1 MKNARL
7 KNAAAIFCAFGLF
20 LFWPVGRLCANTP
33 QEAAAALVEALKN
46 ADPGLWYRQLS
57 KADVDSLHEMIGEHL
72 KNEFEKERSYRE
84 KELGKKI
91 EDIYEFKGG
100 QLALSLG
107 PYSGDKGQERLFDL
121 FFIKDIRVWG
131 GQYAEVTLFLPV
143 TVRGVLPPVRLSFI
157 QEKGGWKFCQSL
169 STAYF
174 IHGRNGDF
182 DHFVSM
188 YLDLFYGLKLD
199 RADSSR
205 TKRKSFRL
213 SKELSDKYFS
223 AWKNM
228 KSYSAK
234 DFLAIWLL
242 TGDKRAFRVW
252 EEEKASGKKTLTDKE
267 LELYK
272 GFLSGKA
279 QPARQTAHT
288 PVLTPAPESEKYF
301 QYVKGAF
308 FRDILA
314 YKKLILK
321 FPGDE
326 KMCARAKYQ
335 IAENYEYAKEYALAE
350 RVYFGFLKEYPSAED
365 EPKAQANLARLYWDK
380 LGKQDEAVRIWKELD
395 AAGKLP
401 ADAPYKAAG
410 GVVPRTLVQNLETG
424 YMRGIVDFDVEPDGK
439 WTDVLYNSGSVKVG
453 GKEYVPAENKLVRYL
468 EDGQGTEVFSKS
480 IDHGG
485 QDPQNHSSYRKMQ
498 STRGGIWLY
507 TAMCNGHALFLSQE
521 GKPLARLRDE
531 GDVLAELPIEGREG
545 PYPWKYTNEEH
556 LRSPYWQG
564 VHFGDEYVYVYA
576 ANSVALKK
584 YDTKTKRL
592 ISKRVPAP
600 GASLGN
606 YSANMAPSAEGTM
619 FVVSPEAGVVLEYND
634 EGKVVSTIKDVRTG
648 VQFGNIRDMAFDKE
662 GNVYAALETD
672 HQIAVF
678 SKDGKLVNS
687 FIDEAVTPTS
697 VAVDGAGN
705 IYVSGYGMSMGGTTV
720 KIYDRNGKA
729 KTSFNTLHPKA
740 TVANVGI
747 KDLAVPDDG
756 FVYVRVDTVVE
767 RYTLKGER
775 VDHWVIPNPGQSAVM
790 FAADP
795 KRKKLFML
803 KGLEVYEYD
812 GPRTRKIADL
822 RLPEKPYSPVKMV
835 VAFGADRR
843 GNLRGYVSNIGTFS
857 FDPDK
862 IGAGAVTLGV
872 GGVKYGSQ
880 ISPDHAGLDRDG
892 NVWFCN
898 SRNYAKGPVMEKYDQ
913 DGKQV
918 LKIPQAEGT
927 RNSWKPVDI
936 AKSSKGELLV
946 ADSAN
951 RRIAKYTPSGK
962 YLGDFDLTPYM
973 GGWIQR
979 LRADSKDRLY
989 VLSSQMEKQFILRF
1003 DGVVFKGTRN

>member
-1 MKNARL
+1 MGNERL
-7 KNAAAIFCAFGLF
+7 KTAAALCCAFSL
-20 LFWPVGRLCANTP
+20 LSLLPVGRLCANTP
-33 QEAAAALVEALKN
+33 QEAAAALVEALKS

-57 KADVDSLHEMIGEHL
+57 KADVDSLHEMIGEHM
-72 KNEFEKERSYRE
+72 KNEFEKERAYRE
-84 KELGKKI
+84 RELGKKI

-107 PYSGDKGQERLFDL
+107 PYSRDKGQEKLFDL

-143 TVRGVLPPVRLSFI
+143 AIRGVLPPVRLSFI
-157 QEKGGWKFCQSL
+157 KEAGEWKFCQSL

-174 IHGRNGDF
+174 VHGRNGDF
-182 DHFVSM
+182 DYFVNM
-188 YLDLFYGLKLD
+188 YLNLFYGLKLD
-199 RADSSR
+199 RTDSSKI
-205 TKRKSFRL
+205 KRKSFRL
-213 SKELSDKYFS
+213 SKELSDKYFT

-234 DFLAIWLL
+234 DFLAMWLL
-242 TGDKRAFRVW
+242 TGDKKAIRVW
-252 EEEKASGKKTLTDKE
+252 EEEKTSGKKTLTDKE
-267 LELYK
+267 LEMYK
-272 GFLSGKA
+272 GFLSGKT
-279 QPARQTAHT
+279 QPSRQ
-288 PVLTPAPESEKYF
+288 PVPPPALESEQYF

-314 YKKLILK
+314 YKKLLLK

-326 KMCARAKYQ
+326 KMCAKAKYQ
-335 IAENYEYAKEYALAE
+335 IAENYEYAREYALAE
-350 RVYFGFLKEYPSAED
+350 MVYLGFLKKYPAAED
-365 EPKAQANLARLYWDK
+365 EPKAQANLAKLYWDK

-395 AAGKLP
+395 AKGKLP

-410 GVVPRTLVQNLETG
+410 RLVPKTLVQNLEAG
-424 YMRGIVDFDVEPDGK
+424 YMRGIVDFDIEQDGK
-439 WTDVLYNSGSVKVG
+439 WTDVLYTSGSVKVG

-468 EDGQGTEVFSKS
+468 ESGQGSEIYSKE
-480 IDHGG
+480 IDYGG
-485 QDPQNHSSYRKMQ
+485 QDSQSHLSYRKMQ
-498 STRGGIWLY
+498 ATRNGIWLY
-507 TAMCNGHALFLSQE
+507 TAMCNGHALFLSPE
-521 GKPLARLRDE
+521 GRPLARLRDE
-531 GDVLAELPIEGREG
+531 GDVLADLPLEGREG

-564 VHFGDEYVYVYA
+564 VHFADKYVYVYA

-584 YDTKTKRL
+584 YDAKTKSL
-592 ISKRVPAP
+592 ISKTVPAP

-606 YSANMAPSAEGTM
+606 YSANMAPSAKGTM

-634 EGKVVSTIKDVRTG
+634 EGKVVGTIKDVRTG

-662 GNVYAALETD
+662 GNMYAALETD

-687 FIDEAVTPTS
+687 FIDETVTPTS
-697 VAVDGAGN
+697 VAVDGAGD

-729 KTSFNTLHPKA
+729 KTSFSTLHPKA

-747 KDLAVPDDG
+747 RDLAVTDDG

-767 RYTLKGER
+767 RYTTKGER
-775 VDHWVIPNPGQSAVM
+775 VDYWVIPNSGQDAVM

-803 KGLEVYEYD
+803 KGLEVYEYG
-812 GPRTRKIADL
+812 GPGTKKIADL

-835 VAFGADRR
+835 AAFGADKR
-843 GNLRGYVSNIGTFS
+843 GNLQGHVSNIGVFS

-862 IGAGAVTLGV
+862 ISGGTVPLGIGGA
-872 GGVKYGSQ
+872 KYGSQ
-880 ISPDHAGLDRDG
+880 ISLERTGLDRDG
-892 NVWFCN
+892 NIWSCN
-898 SRNYAKGPVMEKYDQ
+898 SRNYGKGPVIEKYGP

-936 AKSSKGELLV
+936 VKSCKDELLV

-951 RRIAKYTPSGK
+951 RRIAKYTMSGK

-973 GGWIQR
+973 SGWIQR
-979 LRADSKDRLY
+979 LRVDSKERLY
-989 VLSSQMEKQFILRF
+989 ILSSQMGKQFILRF
-1003 DGVVFKGTRN
+1003 DGVVFKETRN